1 MYNYACK
8 SFESLLQDLQKMK
21 KENASSNLGAQE
33 NLYCVSMNE
42 ISNLHD
48 GSIFQG
54 LKMKEVVRQPKRRLK
69 NALERRKYKKSQN
82 RKQV

>member
-1 MYNYACK
+1 MPVKVFKVCCK
-8 SFESLLQDLQKMK
+8 ILHKMK
-21 KENASSNLGAQE
+21 KENASSNFGAEE

-42 ISNLHD
+42 TSNLHD
-48 GSIFQG
+48 GSIFRG
-54 LKMKEVVRQPKRRLK
+54 LKMKEAVRQPKRRLK